1 VLQFRTVSN
10 EILELLTSL
19 QTIQELKTLRLVG
32 GTALALQMGH
42 RRSVDIDLFGKI
54 EIDNY
59 KLTELLKPIGNIKI
73 LKNSGSINIYKI
85 NNIKV
90 DIVNYPYDW
99 IKGPIIE
106 NELTL
111 AGIEDISAMKL
122 AAITGRGTKKDFID
136 LDFLLKKYTIKD
148 IFNFYDSKFPDGN
161 KMLVLK
167 SLLYF
172 DDADEDEMPEMFTP
186 IDWNTV
192 KAKIKSE
199 VDKYIKSLK

>member
-1 VLQFRTVSN
+1 MLQFRTVSN

-32 GTALALQMGH
+32 GTALALQLGH

-54 EIDNY
+54 KIDNY

-106 NELTL
+106 NKLKL
-111 AGIEDISAMKL
+111 AGIEDISAMKF

-136 LDFLLKKYTIKD
+136 LYFLLKKFTIKD
-148 IFNFYDSKFPDGN
+148 IFNFYDNKFSDGN
-161 KMLVLK
+161 KLLVLK

-172 DDADEDEMPEMFTP
+172 DDADEDDMPEMFTP
-186 IDWNTV
+186 VDWHTV
-192 KAKIKSE
+192 KTKIKTE
-199 VDKYIKSLK
+199 VEKYIKSLR

>member
-19 QTIQELKTLRLVG
+19 QTIKELKTLRLVG

-42 RRSVDIDLFGKI
+42 RRSVDIDLFGKM

-59 KLTELLKPIGNIKI
+59 KLTELLKPIGDITV

-90 DIVNYPYDW
+90 DIVNYPYEW
-99 IKGPIIE
+99 IKSPIIE
-106 NELTL
+106 NGLKL

-136 LDFLLKKYTIKD
+136 LHFLLKKYTIKD
-148 IFNFYDSKFPDGN
+148 IFSFYDNKFPDGN

-172 DDADEDEMPEMFTP
+172 DDADEDDMPEMFTP
-186 IDWNTV
+186 IDWLTI
-192 KAKIKSE
+192 KAKIKTE
-199 VDKYIKSLK
+199 VKKYIKSLE